1 MWQALAAQSG
11 VGISSPVHLTEHAP
25 ARLRLGASIPPK
37 HHSMPRLPQ
46 GYRAAGV
53 YSGVKR
59 SATKLDLSLVVSDRP
74 AVGVA
79 VYTKNLVCAAPVKL
93 DRERTPSEAI
103 RVVVINSGVAN
114 ACTGDQGDADAR
126 QMAAWAAEACDAQV
140 EQALVMSTGVIGS
153 MLPMEKIQAGIQAAA
168 ASLGNDDA
176 SLEAAARGMMTTD
189 TVPKI
194 RAREVTVGGV
204 RTRITGIA
212 KGAAMIGPNMS
223 TMLALVMTD
232 ACLRVD
238 DAHSALV
245 DAVDESFHC
254 ISVDG
259 HMSTNDTVILLAN
272 GAAGPSPSPSP
283 ERGGERG
290 GVTPLSGKG
299 LADFRTTLF
308 EVCEDLAQSIPA
320 DGEGATHLVTVEV
333 HGCRTRQDALRISKT
348 IADSPLV
355 KTAIAGADP
364 NWGRIVSAAGYAGVP
379 FDPSKVTLHLNGL
392 LLYERGAPVD
402 FDAAAAAQ
410 SIAADR
416 DTSVVLLLEEG
427 TACARFWTTV
437 LTAEY
442 VRLNADYHT

>member
-1 MWQALAAQSG
+1 
-11 VGISSPVHLTEHAP
+11 
-25 ARLRLGASIPPK
+25 
-37 HHSMPRLPQ
+37 MPGLPI

-59 SATKLDLSLVVSDRP
+59 DARKLDLSLIVSDRP
-74 AVGVA
+74 AVGVG

-93 DRERTPSEAI
+93 DRERTPSESI
-103 RVVVINSGVAN
+103 RVVAINSGVAN
-114 ACTGDQGDADAR
+114 ACTGEQGDADAR
-126 QMAAWAAEACDAQV
+126 QMAAWAAEACGALP

-153 MLPMEKIQAGIQAAA
+153 MLPLDKIHAGIQAAA
-168 ASLGNDDA
+168 RELDDDER
-176 SLEAAARGMMTTD
+176 SLENAARGIMTTD
-189 TVPKI
+189 TVPKV
-194 RAREVTVGGV
+194 RGREVTIGGV
-204 RTRITGIA
+204 STRVTGMA
-212 KGAAMIGPNMS
+212 KGAAMIGPNMG

-232 ACLRVD
+232 AALRIP
-238 DAHSALV
+238 DAQAALV

-272 GAAGPSPSPSP
+272 GAAQQQDEAPATGRAGASPI
-283 ERGGERG
+283 
-290 GVTPLSGKG
+290 PLSGKA
-299 LADFRTTLF
+299 LADFRATLL

-333 HGCRTRQDALRISKT
+333 HGCHTRHDALRISKT

-402 FDAAAAAQ
+402 FDAEAAAK

-416 DTSVVLLLEEG
+416 DTSIVLLLEEG
-427 TACARFWTTV
+427 RASARFWTTD